1 MPYQKKNIKSEVM
14 PSYINEFVMV
24 TLKRLRKMRE
34 DKQFQHINLLHVTV
48 RKIESENVFLQKK
61 LPTSF

>member
-1 MPYQKKNIKSEVM
+1 
-14 PSYINEFVMV
+14 MV
-24 TLKRLRKMRE
+24 TLKSLRKIRE

-61 LPTSF
+61 LSTSF